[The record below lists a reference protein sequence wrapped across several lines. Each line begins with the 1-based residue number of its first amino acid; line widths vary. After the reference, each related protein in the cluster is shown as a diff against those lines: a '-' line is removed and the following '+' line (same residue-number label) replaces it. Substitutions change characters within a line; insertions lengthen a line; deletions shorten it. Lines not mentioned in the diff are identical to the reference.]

1 MHRAHVE
8 DLRQDHAEL
17 RDENLL
23 LRMGKRRAVLDS
35 QEHLGRATVSAAFIG
50 WCKLVAVRYRP
61 LNYRRAARTLFLRP
75 YLAHFC
81 PVFSR
86 FFAVFSVLKPGFQKV
101 APKDRG
107 PVP

>member
-35 QEHLGRATVSAAFIG
+35 QEHLGLATVSAAFIG
-50 WCKLVAVRYRP
+50 WCKLVAVRYR
-61 LNYRRAARTLFLRP
+61 
-75 YLAHFC
+75 
-81 PVFSR
+81 
-86 FFAVFSVLKPGFQKV
+86 
-101 APKDRG
+101 
-107 PVP
+107 

>member
-35 QEHLGRATVSAAFIG
+35 QEHLGRAAVSAAFIG
-50 WCKLVAVRYRP
+50 WCKLVAVR
-61 LNYRRAARTLFLRP
+61 
-75 YLAHFC
+75 
-81 PVFSR
+81 
-86 FFAVFSVLKPGFQKV
+86 
-101 APKDRG
+101 
-107 PVP
+107 

>member
-17 RDENLL
+17 CDENLL

-50 WCKLVAVRYRP
+50 WCKLVAVRYSRHDF
-61 LNYRRAARTLFLRP
+61 RRAARTLFDRL

-81 PVFSR
+81 SFFRR
-86 FFAVFSVLKPGFQKV
+86 FFAVFSALTPGFQKV
-101 APKDRG
+101 ALEDRG
-107 PVP
+107 SVP